1 MFLHSQQLAERVL
14 PGFVFWVKMEMTELD
29 L

>member
-1 MFLHSQQLAERVL
+1 MFLHYQQLAERAL
-14 PGFVFWVKMEMTELD
+14 PGFVFWVKLEMTELD

>member
-1 MFLHSQQLAERVL
+1 MFLHNQQLAERAL
-14 PGFVFWVKMEMTELD
+14 PGFVFWAKMEMTELD